1 MTGARQCVAQG
12 GLNRDA
18 HRYGCAMADPSPA
31 RQRGRR
37 RGRARWWRVSL
48 YLRRHVLHTE
58 GFVLVCLSLV
68 AVGLGLL
75 RMEQP
80 EWFPLS
86 MLVLVVLA
94 GGVLLSVRSLLLLDV
109 LVAAVVAMEL
119 TQNND
124 AAPGTLIVVVGT
136 AAMVHLLAR
145 SRGRLGVQGTRG
157 DSMLVDLRDRL
168 TAQGEMPALPEGWQ
182 AEVVLRSAG
191 GASFSGDFLV
201 ATRTGHQLEVA
212 LVDVSGKG
220 VDAGTRA
227 LLLSGAF
234 GGLLGS
240 VPHED
245 FLPATN
251 RYLIRQ
257 EWDEGF
263 ATVAHV
269 VIDLATGDYVVSVA
283 GHPPA
288 VHFDA
293 GSGRWRVSEASE
305 GPLLGVFPDAK
316 FVSERGHL
324 DRGDA
329 MLLFTDGLVEKPG
342 QDMAVGIDKLLGEA
356 ERLVTRGFRH
366 GARKLLDRVAAAHND
381 DRAVV
386 LVWRE

>member
-1 MTGARQCVAQG
+1 MAATRSGRRGARSA
-12 GLNRDA
+12 LRWWFTTWF
-18 HRYGCAMADPSPA
+18 
-31 RQRGRR
+31 RR
-37 RGRARWWRVSL
+37 RLANSDSFAL
-48 YLRRHVLHTE
+48 LAL
-58 GFVLVCLSLV
+58 
-68 AVGLGLL
+68 AVGAVAMGLL
-75 RMEQP
+75 NVEVSRTT
-80 EWFPLS
+80 FPVS
-86 MLVLVVLA
+86 MLALVVLV
-94 GGVLLSVRSLLLLDV
+94 GGFLLSVRSLLLLYV
-109 LVAAVVAMEL
+109 VGGAVAAYEYSHRGRSFG
-119 TQNND
+119 
-124 AAPGTLIVVVGT
+124 PFIVVVAT
-136 AAMVHLLAR
+136 AAIVLLFAR
-145 SRGRLGVQGTRG
+145 SRGRLGLQGTRG

-168 TAQGEMPALPEGWQ
+168 RAQGEMPPLPEGWS

-201 ATRTGHQLEVA
+201 ATRSDDGDTLEVA

-240 VPHED
+240 ATPEE
-245 FLPATN
+245 FLPAAN

-257 EWDEGF
+257 QWDEGF
-263 ATVAHV
+263 ATVGHAV
-269 VIDLATGDYVVSVA
+269 VDLASGDYLLSTA

-305 GPLLGVFPDAK
+305 GPLLGIFPDAK
-316 FVSERGHL
+316 FVSERGRL

-329 MLLFTDGLVEKPG
+329 LLMFTDGLIETPG
-342 QDMAVGIDKLLGEA
+342 RDMTVGIDKLLGEA

-366 GARKLLDRVAAAHND
+366 GARKLIDRVAAAHND

-386 LVWRE
+386 LVWRQ

>member
-1 MTGARQCVAQG
+1 VVAAVIVLEMVRATDPKVSPGA
-12 GLNRDA
+12 
-18 HRYGCAMADPSPA
+18 
-31 RQRGRR
+31 
-37 RGRARWWRVSL
+37 
-48 YLRRHVLHTE
+48 
-58 GFVLVCLSLV
+58 
-68 AVGLGLL
+68 
-75 RMEQP
+75 
-80 EWFPLS
+80 
-86 MLVLVVLA
+86 VLVV
-94 GGVLLSVRSLLLLDV
+94 
-109 LVAAVVAMEL
+109 AVTA
-119 TQNND
+119 T
-124 AAPGTLIVVVGT
+124 IVHT
-136 AAMVHLLAR
+136 LAR

-168 TAQGEMPALPEGWQ
+168 TAQGEMPAMPVGWQ
-182 AEVVLRSAG
+182 AEYVLRSAG

-201 ATRTGHQLEVA
+201 ATRSDNGSQLEVA

-251 RYLIRQ
+251 RYLLRQ
-257 EWDEGF
+257 QWEEGF

-269 VIDLATGDYVVSVA
+269 MIDLDSGEYVVSVA

-288 VHFDA
+288 VQFSA
-293 GSGRWRVSEASE
+293 GSGRWRMSEASE

-316 FVSERGHL
+316 FVSERGRL

-329 MLLFTDGLVEKPG
+329 LLLFTDGLIEKPG
-342 QDMAVGIDKLLGEA
+342 QDISVGIDKLLGEA
-356 ERLVTRGFRH
+356 ERLVTKGFRH
-366 GARKLLDRVAAAHND
+366 GARKLIDRVAAAVND

-386 LVWRE
+386 LVWRD

>member
-1 MTGARQCVAQG
+1 MGS
-12 GLNRDA
+12 DA
-18 HRYGCAMADPSPA
+18 FALAS
-31 RQRGRR
+31 
-37 RGRARWWRVSL
+37 
-48 YLRRHVLHTE
+48 
-58 GFVLVCLSLV
+58 LSLC
-68 AVGLGLL
+68 AAGLGALFL
-75 RMEQP
+75 VKRT
-80 EWFPLS
+80 WFPLS
-86 MLVLVVLA
+86 WLAVVVLA
-94 GGVLLSVRSLLLLDV
+94 GGFLLSVRSLVLLDLVVGAVVLLEVAQGLDPRVSPGAV
-109 LVAAVVAMEL
+109 LVVAA
-119 TQNND
+119 
-124 AAPGTLIVVVGT
+124 T
-136 AAMVHLLAR
+136 AAIVHLLAR

-168 TAQGEMPALPEGWQ
+168 TAQGEMPELPEGWS

-201 ATRTGHQLEVA
+201 ATRSDDGSALEVA

-257 EWDEGF
+257 HWDEGF

-269 VIDLATGDYVVSVA
+269 MIDLVSGEYVVSVA

-288 VHFDA
+288 VQFAA
-293 GSGRWRVSEASE
+293 GSGRWRMTEASE
-305 GPLLGVFPDAK
+305 GPLLGIFPDAK
-316 FVSERGHL
+316 FVSERGRL

-329 MLLFTDGLVEKPG
+329 LLLFTDGLIEKPG
-342 QDMAVGIDKLLGEA
+342 QDISVGIDKLLGEA
-356 ERLVTRGFRH
+356 ERLVTKGFRH
-366 GARKLLDRVAAAHND
+366 GARKLIDRVAAAHND

-386 LVWRE
+386 LIWRE

>member
-1 MTGARQCVAQG
+1 MHSESFALAALALSAVA
-12 GLNRDA
+12 
-18 HRYGCAMADPSPA
+18 
-31 RQRGRR
+31 
-37 RGRARWWRVSL
+37 
-48 YLRRHVLHTE
+48 
-58 GFVLVCLSLV
+58 
-68 AVGLGLL
+68 LGLL
-75 RMEQP
+75 FTVNRQ
-80 EWFPLS
+80 WFPLAA
-86 MLVLVVLA
+86 LALVVLV
-94 GGVLLSVRSLLLLDV
+94 GGFLLSVRSLLLLDV
-109 LVAAVVAMEL
+109 VVGLVMVFEALRGMPRVSTGAVV
-119 TQNND
+119 
-124 AAPGTLIVVVGT
+124 VVAGT
-136 AAMVHLLAR
+136 AAIVHLLAR

-168 TAQGEMPALPEGWQ
+168 VAQGEMPTLPEGWQ

-201 ATRTGHQLEVA
+201 ATRSDDGHQLEVA

-220 VDAGTRA
+220 VDAGSRA

-240 VPHED
+240 VPHEE

-269 VIDLATGDYVVSVA
+269 VVDLASGEYVVSVA

-288 VHFDA
+288 VQFSA
-293 GSGRWRVSEASE
+293 GSGRWRMSEFSE
-305 GPLLGVFPDAK
+305 GPLLGVFADAK
-316 FVSERGHL
+316 FVSERGRL

-329 MLLFTDGLVEKPG
+329 LLLFTDGLIERPG
-342 QDMAVGIDKLLGEA
+342 QDIAVGIDRLLGEA
-356 ERLVTRGFRH
+356 ERLVTKGFRH
-366 GARKLLDRVAAAHND
+366 GARKLIDRVAAAHND

-386 LVWRE
+386 LIWRE